1 MLENCFFHFRFLNP
15 HQREVVHMLQYAA
28 QASHELIPPETLEPV
43 VKSIVNNF
51 VTERN
56 SGEVMAIGLNAM
68 REIARRCPLVLGEDL
83 LQVGTQMNCFL
94 FFSSSQFSVAYRSPL

>member
-1 MLENCFFHFRFLNP
+1 
-15 HQREVVHMLQYAA
+15 MLQYAA

-94 FFSSSQFSVAYRSPL
+94 FFPLASFQRPLGHPCK